1 MSYYRV
7 LSLDGGGI
15 RGVLTAKLL
24 ERLEEAH
31 PGFLAQIDLIAGTS
45 TGGLLALGLAAGLTP
60 AEASEL
66 YKEKGE
72 FVFADSTWDDVRDLG
87 LAIGAQY
94 GNENLKQALTEQLGD
109 QTLGQLSKKVLVS
122 TFDLDNEATEPGQIR
137 TWKAKFFHNYPGPNS
152 DEGESV
158 VDVAIRTSAA
168 PVYFPVYQ
176 GYIDGGVVANNPSMC
191 ALAQALHGST
201 GGQRLQ
207 DVALLS
213 LGTGRTPVYLEAG
226 DADWGWVQWAKDLRL
241 IGIML
246 DGSIGLANYQ
256 CRQVLDEQYHRLN
269 PSLPVHITMDDVQE
283 IPVLEQVADKA
294 DLTAT
299 IDWLVQYF

>member
-1 MSYYRV
+1 
-7 LSLDGGGI
+7 
-15 RGVLTAKLL
+15 
-24 ERLEEAH
+24 
-31 PGFLAQIDLIAGTS
+31 
-45 TGGLLALGLAAGLTP
+45 
-60 AEASEL
+60 L

-94 GNENLKQALTEQLGD
+94 GNENLGQALTEQFGD
-109 QTLGQLSKKVLVS
+109 QTLGELSKKVLVS

-137 TWKAKFFHNYPGPNS
+137 TWKAKFFHNYPGPDS
-152 DEGESV
+152 DGGESM

-207 DVALLS
+207 DIALLS
-213 LGTGRTPVYLEAG
+213 LGTGRTPVYLEAEN
-226 DADWGWVQWAKDLRL
+226 ADWGWVQWAKDLRL
-241 IGIML
+241 IGVML
-246 DGSIGLANYQ
+246 DGSIGLADYQ

-269 PSLPVHITMDDVQE
+269 PSLPTNITMDDVQE
-283 IPVLEQVADKA
+283 IPVLEQVADEA